1 VTKKPGYK
9 ASGVRLQEIQDQL
22 RETLDEKVRS
32 KKDSTV
38 KSEREGQ
45 GRSLVISF
53 LEMTGKG
60 TPAPT
65 APSRYR
71 SGQSEAYPFASLGAP
86 GPHEGLSER

>member
-1 VTKKPGYK
+1 
-9 ASGVRLQEIQDQL
+9 
-22 RETLDEKVRS
+22 
-32 KKDSTV
+32 
-38 KSEREGQ
+38 
-45 GRSLVISF
+45 
-53 LEMTGKG
+53 MTGKG